1 MNGYCRYRFA
11 INEEAIM
18 TIILWIVGGLAA
30 WWLFGFCWLRLFV
43 GDETDKDYEECP
55 YD

>member
-1 MNGYCRYRFA
+1 
-11 INEEAIM
+11 M
-18 TIILWIVGGLAA
+18 TVLLWIVGGLAA

-43 GDETDKDYEECP
+43 GDETEKDYEERP